1 MSTSRRRFLKTGML
15 TALFA
20 VGPVKTIFSQ
30 SWKDQDGN
38 PRDPLAQQND
48 AFNNYS
54 KAAFRSYLNSTFQ
67 LESAFGIVA
76 VTLTQVDDLPS
87 PRNGETFA
95 LVFRGGSRAL
105 RQGTYVL
112 THPSMGTFSLL
123 LVPTGADRN
132 GAQGYMATINRLSYG
147 DVLNNPA
154 PSRIVSAKPDRT
166 TTTEPAAA
174 PAVVQPAAPDATA
187 PKDNRKLKRKP
198 TWKSPDQRQVS

>member
-1 MSTSRRRFLKTGML
+1 ML

-20 VGPVKTIFSQ
+20 VGPVKSVLSQ
-30 SWKDQDGN
+30 SWKEQDAN
-38 PRDPLAQQND
+38 PSDALAQQND
-48 AFNNYS
+48 TLSNYS
-54 KAAFRSYLNSTFQ
+54 KAAFRSYLNSIFQ
-67 LESAFGIVA
+67 LQTAFGVVA

-105 RQGTYVL
+105 RQDTYAL
-112 THPSMGTFSLL
+112 THPSLGTFSLL

-147 DVLNNPA
+147 DVMNNPA
-154 PSRIVSAKPDRT
+154 PSRIVSEKPST
-166 TTTEPAAA
+166 TTPVDTPASSPATTVEPVAA

-187 PKDNRKLKRKP
+187 PKANRKSRRKP
-198 TWKSPDQRQVS
+198 SWKSVDQRQVS